1 MCVTSAGSV
10 SHPSG
15 SWLTCPEQHHCMMR
29 RGGLIPASLTPS
41 PAAMSYPPWGSPTPA
56 RLLNQLPLHDA
67 EQLLVGQ
74 GC

>member
-15 SWLTCPEQHHCMMR
+15 SWLACLEQHHCVMC
-29 RGGLIPASLTPS
+29 RGGLIPAPLTPS

-56 RLLNQLPLHDA
+56 RLLNQPPLRDA
-67 EQLLVGQ
+67 EHLPVGQ